1 LTGLL
6 LTKSHKKPQIP
17 TFPHG
22 AHYKSEQVK
31 VKRAGAK
38 TWVISQEKSGKIGE
52 QEGKRH
58 KSNAAKTNI
67 NR

>member
-1 LTGLL
+1 MGLL
-6 LTKSHKKPQIP
+6 FTKNHKKPQIP

-38 TWVISQEKSGKIGE
+38 TWVISREKSGKIGE
-52 QEGKRH
+52 QEGK
-58 KSNAAKTNI
+58 
-67 NR
+67 

>member
-1 LTGLL
+1 LIS
-6 LTKSHKKPQIP
+6 KKIHKKPQIP

-31 VKRAGAK
+31 VKRAGVK
-38 TWVISQEKSGKIGE
+38 THAISREKSGKIGE
-52 QEGKRH
+52 QEGKAQ
-58 KSNAAKTNI
+58 KESTAKTNK